1 MQEQLKLLQIPNVD
15 TSRLSTVGEFR
26 RFVREIERRWNIN
39 LEFNDNARWRPGSY
53 ERLKGQVTN
62 ALFPHWSK
70 PKGANTIRRLTRSS
84 HYSCNQLSN
93 DLIAIDDKL
102 KTFRTNKQT
111 LDEKLAAEEGQEL
124 LTEFVTELTRPIDG
138 VTIEITPLPYFA
150 RVRRSNN
157 RGPDEIYESSWD
169 NPLHPAY
176 DCDGRLL
183 MYNISANEVQEKY
196 RVYNFNTNPKR
207 WFINISIPLN
217 DIVLEYKSR
226 NTDDE
231 IRATTPYG
239 SLVVCFTV
247 PLYDA
252 VMNYRIIKNCQG
264 LTEGQMENKLHTRYY
279 SNHTF
284 TYPFVN
290 SIQHP
295 FVHSGNR
302 RYSYQWG
309 NTCFGDYRAQV
320 SMALSTGMMGH
331 LKGILKDWCKTYYL
345 DGTSPLNQV
354 EYHHLGLPNE
364 WSQWVAERVNTN
376 PELCSSAVRNGM
388 DIEILM
394 DNHCNNC
401 QLRASRCNYWSSLTR
416 EPIEMPSSVKAEL
429 NSFTDS
435 LPGVPLHYPVIQAKS
450 IILTMCEKL
459 WNICSV
465 HSDDYVVSTLRLF
478 CVADMGNGNMKWET
492 FTGFINNLQRDMM
505 APEEEMDI
513 EQLARRMYKIF
524 RYCERIYWEY
534 SIGYDEELW
543 ETVGET
549 MFHNLSSAETDLPVA
564 DYRMMVN
571 THRAQQNM
579 EPYEEYLDMLNRV
592 HLTNFTTSEEGDNN
606 GPF

>member
-15 TSRLSTVGEFR
+15 TSRLSSVGEFR

-84 HYSCNQLSN
+84 HYNCNQLSN
-93 DLIAIDDKL
+93 DLIAIDDRL
-102 KTFRTNKQT
+102 KIFRTSKQT

-124 LTEFVTELTRPIDG
+124 LTEFVTELTRPING
-138 VTIEITPLPYFA
+138 VTVEITSLPYFS
-150 RVRRSNN
+150 RSRYSNN

-176 DCDGRLL
+176 DCDGQLL
-183 MYNISANEVQEKY
+183 TYNISANQVQEKY
-196 RVYNFNTNPKR
+196 RVYNLNTNPKR
-207 WFINISIPLN
+207 WFINISIPLK
-217 DIVLEYKSR
+217 DIVLEYKRR
-226 NTDDE
+226 NDE
-231 IRATTPYG
+231 DEVIATTRYG

-264 LTEGQMENKLHTRYY
+264 LNENMIENKLHTGYY

-284 TYPFVN
+284 SFPHIN
-290 SIQHP
+290 IIQHP

-331 LKGILKDWCKTYYL
+331 LKVILEDWCKIYYL

-354 EYHHLGLPNE
+354 EFHHLGLPSE
-364 WSQWVAERVNTN
+364 WSQWVAERINTN
-376 PELCSSAVRNGM
+376 PERCSAAVNEGL
-388 DIEILM
+388 DKEVLM
-394 DNHCNNC
+394 NNHCNNC
-401 QLRASRCNYWSSLTR
+401 QLRESRCNYWSSLTR
-416 EPIEMPSSVKAEL
+416 EPIEMPLGIKVEL
-429 NSFTDS
+429 DTFTDS
-435 LPGVPLHYPVIQAKS
+435 LPGTPLHYSTVKAKS
-450 IILTMCEKL
+450 IILTISEKL
-459 WNICSV
+459 WDICAV
-465 HSDDYVVSTLRLF
+465 HSNDYVTEVLRLF
-478 CVADMGNGNMKWET
+478 RITDMGNGNMHCDT
-492 FTGFINNLQRDMM
+492 FRGFINNLQRDMM
-505 APEEEMDI
+505 APEEQMDI
-513 EQLARRMYKIF
+513 HQLARRMYKIF

-534 SIGYDEELW
+534 SICYDEELW
-543 ETVGET
+543 ENVGERT
-549 MFHNLSSAETDLPVA
+549 FHNLSSAEADLPIA

-571 THRAQQNM
+571 TYRTQQNM
-579 EPYEEYLDMLNRV
+579 EPYEEYLDMLDRV
-592 HLTNFTTSEEGDNN
+592 HLTNLTTSEEGDNN

>member
-15 TSRLSTVGEFR
+15 TSRLSSVGEFR

-70 PKGANTIRRLTRSS
+70 PKGANTIRRLTRNN
-84 HYSCNQLSN
+84 HYHCNQLSN
-93 DLIAIDDKL
+93 DLIAIDDRL
-102 KTFRTNKQT
+102 KTFRASKQT

-124 LTEFVTELTRPIDG
+124 LTEFVTELTRPING
-138 VTIEITPLPYFA
+138 VTVEITPLPYFG
-150 RVRRSNN
+150 RSRRSND

-169 NPLHPAY
+169 NPLHPTY
-176 DCDGRLL
+176 DCDGQLL
-183 MYNISANEVQEKY
+183 TYNISANQVQEKY
-196 RVYNFNTNPKR
+196 RVYNLNTNPKR
-207 WFINISIPLN
+207 WFINISIPLK
-217 DIVLEYKSR
+217 DIVLEYKRR
-226 NTDDE
+226 NDE
-231 IRATTPYG
+231 DEVIATTPYG

-264 LTEGQMENKLHTRYY
+264 LNENMIENKLHTGYY

-284 TYPFVN
+284 SFPHIN
-290 SIQHP
+290 IIQHP

-331 LKGILKDWCKTYYL
+331 LKVILEDWCKIYYL

-354 EYHHLGLPNE
+354 EFHHLGLPSE

-376 PELCSSAVRNGM
+376 PERCSAAVREGL
-388 DIEILM
+388 DKEILM
-394 DNHCNNC
+394 NNHCSNC
-401 QLRASRCNYWSSLTR
+401 QLRESRCNYWSSLTR
-416 EPIEMPSSVKAEL
+416 EPIEMPLGIKVEL
-429 NSFTDS
+429 DTLTDS
-435 LPGVPLHYPVIQAKS
+435 LPGIPLHYSTVRAKS
-450 IILTMCEKL
+450 IILTMSEKL

-465 HSDDYVVSTLRLF
+465 PSNDYVTEVLRLF
-478 CVADMGNGNMKWET
+478 RVTDMGNGNMLWDT
-492 FTGFINNLQRDMM
+492 FRGFINNLQRDMM
-505 APEEEMDI
+505 APEEQMDI
-513 EQLARRMYKIF
+513 HQLARRMYKIF

-534 SIGYDEELW
+534 SICYDEELW
-543 ETVGET
+543 ENVGERT
-549 MFHNLSSAETDLPVA
+549 FHNLSSAEADLPIA

-571 THRAQQNM
+571 TYRTQQNM
-579 EPYEEYLDMLNRV
+579 EPYEEYLDMLDRV
-592 HLTNFTTSEEGDNN
+592 HLTNLTTSEEGDNN